1 MAWITK
7 LMEWASGMLV
17 KYGELLGGLVPVT
30 LLAALAGVVRSM
42 QCGKTGLKAVSIAS
56 SSAAFA
62 GIIVHLLLSETG
74 MPASIRAAM
83 VGISGYA
90 SGELL
95 KILSARVCKWA
106 EAYVPAPPK
115 PKDGQ

>member
-7 LMEWASGMLV
+7 LMEWASAMLV

-42 QCGKTGLKAVSIAS
+42 QCGKTGLKAVSIAAT
-56 SSAAFA
+56 SAAFA
-62 GIIVHLLLSETG
+62 GLIVHLLLSETG
-74 MPASIRAAM
+74 MPASLRAAM

-115 PKDGQ
+115 GPTD